1 MRIKVKRSR
10 RATTARSTQTSLR
23 PVHRGSER
31 SSEARPRRMAL
42 MSRLDVMQH
51 ALDAQRKDEQRK
63 ESEALHQLKWHR

>member
-1 MRIKVKRSR
+1 MRIKGMRSR
-10 RATTARSTQTSLR
+10 PPTERFDQNYR

-51 ALDAQRKDEQRK
+51 ALNAQRKDEQRK

>member
-1 MRIKVKRSR
+1 MRWRRR

-23 PVHRGSER
+23 PVHRQGSER
-31 SSEARPRRMAL
+31 SPEVRPRRMAL

-51 ALDAQRKDEQRK
+51 ALNAQRKDEQRK